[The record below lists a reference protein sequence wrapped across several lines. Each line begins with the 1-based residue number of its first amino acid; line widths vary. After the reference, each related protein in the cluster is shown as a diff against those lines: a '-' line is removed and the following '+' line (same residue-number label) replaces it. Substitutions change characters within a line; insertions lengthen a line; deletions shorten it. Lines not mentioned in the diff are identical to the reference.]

1 MAVLST
7 SYDVESGKKTTLK
20 NTINKVQTTGIII
33 NTELNITKGVL
44 NFDAETSKEE
54 WVSFGS
60 TTLNGDGTTTLG
72 DVVRGLNTSGDTF
85 TGDSSRAFPHSGG
98 VCVVELVDYHSL
110 FNLKANKDRDNT
122 MSGNNTFTKILGF
135 SGSEGQLQPP
145 RLTTTE
151 RDALSG
157 VQNGTIIYNTTVG
170 EEQLYNGGNWYS
182 IALGSTQPNASETL
196 AGKSEEATQ
205 TENDSGASSGGTG
218 ADLFATPN
226 KNAKTIQKASWIFA
240 TSTGSANAYVLTLTP
255 APTALV
261 AGMLLAFKA
270 NFANTDSC
278 TVNVNSLGAVTIKK
292 RGDQDCA
299 RGDIKNGQ
307 IVMIQYDGTNFQMV
321 NPSGALAELLAGI
334 ANATTTDKYALSYNG
349 NGRLDLA
356 DANDAGLNTE
366 WLFAGIA
373 MGASTSGNA
382 QAYTPPGQIV
392 DIPTFTLSDRQNCRL
407 WNGETQA
414 TSNVTTDTI
423 TVTTAWRAQTFT
435 PSTGQDNVSRV
446 LVNITNSSLS
456 ATMQCSI
463 YATSGGQPTGAA
475 LASATALTSF
485 ASGDLTF
492 DFATPLSVTPGT
504 VYAIV
509 VRLSA
514 YTSGN
519 FAWNYQNTNPY
530 SGGTRLTSSDSGVN
544 WSIDSA
550 SDMRFKVQYRG
561 MFGESV
567 YLSDTAGQ
575 LTLVPGTYS
584 NEVGHLISA
593 SQMVLK
599 TPAKAIYATFNGTF
613 DPGGASG
620 ATTTTTTDITV
631 GFRARLVICKYYFGG
646 TPPTTPFVLTAVATA
661 AAFSGDYFHVN
672 ANLIGSFLLRKYGA
686 SFAAEAFGGVP
697 TATTISDQGGAN
709 DDMFFTLS
717 ASWVDSATYRISRAL
732 QRQSSSSLTLAG
744 SWYVYLTFIN

>member
-1 MAVLST
+1 MAVVST
-7 SYDVESGKKTTLK
+7 SYETESGFSTTVK
-20 NTINKVQTTGIII
+20 NTISKAQTVGIII
-33 NTELNITKGVL
+33 NKVLTITIGVL
-44 NFDAETSKEE
+44 LFDANTSKEE
-54 WVSFGS
+54 WIGFGGI
-60 TTLNGDGTTTLG
+60 TDNGDGTCTLI
-72 DVVRGLNTSGDTF
+72 DVTRGLNKTGDTF
-85 TGDSSRAFPHSGG
+85 TGSPTRAYSHSGG
-98 VCVVELVDYHSL
+98 VCKVQLVDYHSL
-110 FNLKANKDRDNT
+110 FNLKANKDRA
-122 MSGNNTFTKILGF
+122 NTFSADQTFTGKIGF
-135 SGSEGQLQPP
+135 SGSSGQLGAP

-151 RDALSG
+151 KLALTG
-157 VQNGTIIYNTTVG
+157 VQNGTIVYDTTLG
-170 EEQLYNGGNWYS
+170 EEQYYNAGNWYTFAS
-182 IALGSTQPNASETL
+182 GSTQPNGSETV
-196 AGKSEEATQ
+196 AGKFEEATQ
-205 TENDSGASSGGTG
+205 AENDAGSSVGGTS
-218 ADLFATPN
+218 ADIVATPN
-226 KNAKTIQKASWIFA
+226 KNAKTVQKGSWIFN

-278 TVNVNSLGAVTIKK
+278 TVDVNGLGAVTIKK
-292 RGDQDCA
+292 RGDQNCA

-349 NGRLDLA
+349 NGGLDLA
-356 DANDAGLNTE
+356 DANDASLNTE

-373 MGASTSGNA
+373 MGASTSGNS

-392 DIPTFTLSDRQNCRL
+392 DIPSFSLSDRQACRL
-407 WNGETQA
+407 WDGETQA

-435 PSTGQDNVSRV
+435 PNTGQDNVSRV

-463 YATSGGQPTGAA
+463 YATSAGQPTGAA

-485 ASGDLTF
+485 ASGELTF
-492 DFATPLSVTPGT
+492 NFATPLAVTPGT

-530 SGGTRLTSSDSGVN
+530 SGGTRLTSSDSGTN

-561 MFGESV
+561 IFGESV

-613 DPGGASG
+613 DPGGASN

-646 TPPTTPFVLTAVATA
+646 TPPTTPFVLTAVSNA

-672 ANLIGSFLLRKYGA
+672 ANLIGSFLLRKYGT
-686 SFAAEAFGGVP
+686 SFVAEAFGGVP
-697 TATTISDQGGAN
+697 TTTTISDQGGAN

-732 QRQSSSSLTLAG
+732 QRQSSSSLTLSG
-744 SWYVYLTFIN
+744 TWYVYLTFIN